1 MCTTLFPI
9 IFLLFFISALSASS
23 SCYTSYILPTSQ
35 YTFPIISYFIS
46 NDSDFLFIC
55 YQDSSVKIFNL
66 QTNFLVSQ
74 NYLSFSFQKVIFFHK
89 IATQDVFLIIYDDL
103 NAEIRSFKASWML
116 ENEFRVPEIPSLV
129 FSSENNEFFYL
140 VKGNKLYK
148 FNFFGVLLNSFQI
161 QKIKEIYHLDGTSN
175 SDNILILS
183 EAEYFLVY
191 NMRNDSFEETEIDIK
206 RKITS
211 FSIWNEEILILGTL
225 EGEVILWNLEKKNII
240 QKMHISNYPIKY
252 INDYKNYFS
261 IITGNEIFFAMIEKN
276 SIKIE
281 RKIEKSISMM
291 RFHLDSKRNILQILT
306 TNYNLG
312 IMIIRIQF
320 MHNLKC
326 LNTCPKG
333 K

>member
-1 MCTTLFPI
+1 MWKKLIP
-9 IFLLFFISALSASS
+9 IFLLFSLLSALSASS
-23 SCYTSYILPTSQ
+23 SCYTSYTLPTSQ
-35 YTFPIISYFIS
+35 YSFPIVSYFIS
-46 NDSDFLFIC
+46 NDSDLLFIC
-55 YQDSSVKIFNL
+55 YQDSNVKIFNL

-74 NYLSFSFQKVIFFHK
+74 IYLSSTFQKVLSFHK
-89 IATQDVFLIIYDDL
+89 LSTQDVFLIIYDDL
-103 NAEIRSFKASWML
+103 NAEIRSFRASWIL
-116 ENEFRVPEIPSLV
+116 ENGFRVPEIPSLV

-140 VKGNKLYK
+140 VKGRRLYK
-148 FNFFGVLLNSFQI
+148 YNFFGVLLNTLQI
-161 QKIKEIYHLDGTSN
+161 EKIKEIYHLDGSHN

-183 EAEYFLVY
+183 EKDFLLIY
-191 NMRNDSFEETEIDIK
+191 NMRNDSLEEAKIDIK

-211 FSIWNEEILILGTL
+211 FSIWNEEIIILGTL
-225 EGEVILWNLEKKNII
+225 EGEIILWNLEKKVII

-252 INDYKNYFS
+252 INDYKNFVS
-261 IITGNEIFFAMIEKN
+261 IITANDFFFGIIEKN

-281 RKIEKSISMM
+281 RKMENSMAM
-291 RFHLDSKRNILQILT
+291 IRLYLDSKKNVLQILT
-306 TNYNLG
+306 SNYNSG

>member
-1 MCTTLFPI
+1 M
-9 IFLLFFISALSASS
+9 
-23 SCYTSYILPTSQ
+23 
-35 YTFPIISYFIS
+35 
-46 NDSDFLFIC
+46 
-55 YQDSSVKIFNL
+55 
-66 QTNFLVSQ
+66 VSQ
-74 NYLSFSFQKVIFFHK
+74 NYLSFTFQKVIFFHK
-89 IATQDVFLIIYDDL
+89 IATHDVFLIIYDDL

-116 ENEFRVPEIPSLV
+116 ENGFKIPEIPSLV

-148 FNFFGVLLNSFQI
+148 FNFFGVLLNNFQI
-161 QKIKEIYHLDGTSN
+161 QKIKEIYHLDGTYN

-183 EAEYFLVY
+183 ERDYLLVY
-191 NMRNDSFEETEIDIK
+191 NMRNDSLEEAKIDLK

-211 FSIWNEEILILGTL
+211 FSIWNEEILILGTF
-225 EGEVILWNLEKKNII
+225 EGEIILWNLEKKNII
-240 QKMHISNYPIKY
+240 QKIHISNYPVKY
-252 INDYKNYFS
+252 INDYKNFLS
-261 IITGNEIFFAMIEKN
+261 IITGNEFFFAMIEKN

-291 RFHLDSKRNILQILT
+291 KSHLDSKRNVLQILT
-306 TNYNLG
+306 SNYNSG

-333 K
+333 NKLIHFFD